1 MARFSM
7 WVTNVYT
14 MACMLEGKGKS
25 RCCGGDDDR
34 QWKMCDNVMFKKEKR
49 IMMVMNVKN

>member
-1 MARFSM
+1 M